1 MQILCKYQ
9 SAGGS
14 REYYVSSQLELQKH
28 YKRDSTLQLDSLRG
42 LEPVVSG
49 LELVR
54 PSIVQLIAR
63 PESLSTVQ
71 VDQIDLIPPRSTP
84 EDTDDSESSDVDL
97 ESYSHAELRKFLV
110 PQQNDDP
117 LDPVSQHD
125 IPPGEMAMELD
136 SPNLDVED
144 EAVHLGLLPF
154 NDNDKEYEL
163 AEELALSHQEDIIDE
178 EVDGS
183 RYQTTVEDIEEE
195 EEYIRNYMYG
205 TINRGLV
212 DMEP

>member
-1 MQILCKYQ
+1 MQILCKCQ
-9 SAGGS
+9 SADGG
-14 REYYVSSQLELQKH
+14 REHYVSSQLELQKH
-28 YKRDSTLQLDSLRG
+28 YKRDSTLRTAQLDSLRG

-54 PSIVQLIAR
+54 PSMVRPIAR

-125 IPPGEMAMELD
+125 IRPARWPW
-136 SPNLDVED
+136 S
-144 EAVHLGLLPF
+144 
-154 NDNDKEYEL
+154 
-163 AEELALSHQEDIIDE
+163 
-178 EVDGS
+178 
-183 RYQTTVEDIEEE
+183 
-195 EEYIRNYMYG
+195 
-205 TINRGLV
+205 
-212 DMEP
+212 